1 MDFTEYILNLNCFQ
15 STKSRSKNRFLSL
28 VALNVGGGRRQSL
41 RSWEWEH
48 LTQFCSTFEA
58 SREET
63 LLGGAE
69 AFPISSPGR
78 GYLGLGPSGG
88 GSVGPCGEG
97 NALMSLCSGN

>member
-1 MDFTEYILNLNCFQ
+1 MWG
-15 STKSRSKNRFLSL
+15 
-28 VALNVGGGRRQSL
+28 VGRRQSL

-48 LTQFCSTFEA
+48 LTQFCSTFET
-58 SREET
+58 SRGET

-69 AFPISSPGR
+69 VFPISSPGW
-78 GYLGLGPSGG
+78 GYLGLGPSAG